1 MDFLF
6 VLTMMVDFVF
16 VIDMIL
22 QFVTMYPRTTARGLE
37 WELNPQKIAKNY
49 LRTASAG

>member
-37 WELNPQKIAKNY
+37 WELYPQKIAKNY